1 MPGNRKLVKA
11 GASRAKAAPADPLF
25 PSAPRNFRIGND
37 VLVCDE
43 YKLCAAA
50 VQLRSACLGCV
61 VCTALK
67 GSGHGKRRG
76 ARAEAAPACPLAS

>member
-50 VQLRSACLGCV
+50 VHLRPACLGCV

-67 GSGHGKRRG
+67 GSGHGRRPRLKQQG
-76 ARAEAAPACPLAS
+76 RPWQAS